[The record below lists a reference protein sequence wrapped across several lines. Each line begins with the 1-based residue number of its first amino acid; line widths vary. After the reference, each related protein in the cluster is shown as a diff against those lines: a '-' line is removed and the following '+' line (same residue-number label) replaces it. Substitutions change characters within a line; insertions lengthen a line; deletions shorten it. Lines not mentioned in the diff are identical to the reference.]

1 MKLSTKIRYGLR
13 AILQISID
21 GESEPI
27 MARAIADKQGV
38 SEAYIDQLLIPLRTN
53 GLIRSFRGRRGGYQ
67 MAVDPRKLTVLEIVE
82 ALDGK
87 LTIIDC
93 LEKENCDRL
102 PGCAART
109 VWEEANNSLRK
120 TLASTTLEDLR
131 QKEME
136 NIRPPDFVI

>member
-21 GESEPI
+21 GEHEPV
-27 MARAIADKQGV
+27 MARAIAEKQEL

-67 MAVDPRKLTVLEIVE
+67 MAVDPSRLTALEVVE

-93 LEKENCDRL
+93 LDKKECDRR
-102 PGCAART
+102 PVCATRT
-109 VWEEANNSLRK
+109 LWERANQALRQ
-120 TLASTTLEDLR
+120 TLASTTLDDLR
-131 QKEME
+131 EIEQEL
-136 NIRPPDFVI
+136 NTSPDFVI